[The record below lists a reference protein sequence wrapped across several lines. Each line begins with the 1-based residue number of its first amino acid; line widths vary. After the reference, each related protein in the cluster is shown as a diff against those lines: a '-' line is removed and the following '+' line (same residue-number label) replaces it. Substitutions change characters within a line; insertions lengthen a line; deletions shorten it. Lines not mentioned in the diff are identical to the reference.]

1 MILAGLVWNL
11 VTDLTK
17 DGNVFNH
24 NSNFMRTDMFLY
36 SNQVAKG
43 KNVQHCQIDLHVYI
57 SWLLITAT
65 SAYTCM
71 YTVHYVLNPGSLY
84 DQVEDVPENKINKSN
99 ILEFRKLFSMQSYPS
114 LIKKFYI
121 NFVYIFTEG
130 RMFHPGFLL

>member
-1 MILAGLVWNL
+1 
-11 VTDLTK
+11 
-17 DGNVFNH
+17 
-24 NSNFMRTDMFLY
+24 
-36 SNQVAKG
+36 
-43 KNVQHCQIDLHVYI
+43 
-57 SWLLITAT
+57 
-65 SAYTCM
+65 M

-121 NFVYIFTEG
+121 CIQYIFTEG

>member
-24 NSNFMRTDMFLY
+24 NSNLMRTDMFLY

-43 KNVQHCQIDLHVYI
+43 KNVLHIDLHAYMHVYKLAAHHCI
-57 SWLLITAT
+57 NLCIH
-65 SAYTCM
+65 M
-71 YTVHYVLNPGSLY
+71 YTVHYVLYPGKLY
-84 DQVEDVPENKINKSN
+84 DQVEDVSENKINKSN

-114 LIKKFYI
+114 LIKKI
-121 NFVYIFTEG
+121 LYIFTEG

>member
-1 MILAGLVWNL
+1 
-11 VTDLTK
+11 
-17 DGNVFNH
+17 
-24 NSNFMRTDMFLY
+24 
-36 SNQVAKG
+36 
-43 KNVQHCQIDLHVYI
+43 
-57 SWLLITAT
+57 
-65 SAYTCM
+65 M